1 MVIIRD
7 LCWEFN
13 IRTHRKGIV
22 MSTAQL
28 FRYLFLVL
36 LVTILLLPGE
46 AQSQGTSNVKTVLTN
61 CSVIDCTGSPVQ
73 ENMTVVITGNE
84 ITSISKGAYQ
94 QSRQE
99 DNVRMI
105 DLEGAYV
112 LPGFWNMHIH
122 LTDIF
127 PQNHALDNE
136 TVNAKVIRAGLKAMN
151 GLRSGFTSIRS
162 AGAEEYID
170 VAWRDAFAQGFFM
183 GPRIFACGE
192 PVSPTAGHR
201 GDIADGADGV
211 AEIRKAVRI
220 RIQHGVNMI
229 KIMNVEMLRDEL
241 EAALETAHSFGLH
254 VLTHTREPQAYTAV
268 QAGVDSVEHGY
279 GLMDK
284 TIKLMAKKGTF
295 YCPTIVCNLSDEY
308 IKERENRLTE
318 LGYSKDEQIVRIRRA
333 IAYADERSPEHAL
346 HQRQALVKAAQ
357 AGVKLLIGS
366 DSMPIEF
373 GVLEMEQFVLS
384 GISEMETLIAA
395 TRNCAE
401 IMGLL
406 DKLGTVEEGKLADL
420 VVVTENPL
428 DNISNIRKLKMVF
441 KDGVSVDLNQP
452 QGTARFWDFYSSLG
466 SGKGGYLGAAES
478 DAGFIKR
485 GKTEPPE

>member
-1 MVIIRD
+1 MRVPRV
-7 LCWEFN
+7 L
-13 IRTHRKGIV
+13 GIV
-22 MSTAQL
+22 SLVVL
-28 FRYLFLVL
+28 FAVVSQTYGQDTGRMK
-36 LVTILLLPGE
+36 TI
-46 AQSQGTSNVKTVLTN
+46 LTN
-61 CSVIDCTGSPVQ
+61 CSVIDCTGSPPQ
-73 ENMTVVITGNE
+73 DNMTVIIAGNE
-84 ITSISKGAYQ
+84 ITSISKGAYR

-99 DNVRMI
+99 DNVRVI

-136 TVNAKVIRAGLKAMN
+136 TMNAKVIRAGLKAMD
-151 GLRSGFTSIRS
+151 GLRHGFTSIRS
-162 AGAEEYID
+162 AGETAYID
-170 VAWRDAFAQGFFM
+170 VAWRDAFDQGFFM

-192 PVSPTAGHR
+192 AVSPTAGHR
-201 GDIADGADGV
+201 GDIPDGADGV
-211 AEIRKAVRI
+211 AEVRKAVRT
-220 RIQHGVNMI
+220 RIQHGVDVI
-229 KIMNVEMLRDEL
+229 KIMNVEMLPDEL
-241 EAALETAHSFGLH
+241 ETALETAHSFGLH
-254 VLTHTREPQAYTAV
+254 VLTHTREPAIYTAV

-284 TIKLMAKKGTF
+284 TIKLMAEKGTF

-308 IKERENRLTE
+308 IKEREKRLAE
-318 LGYSKDEQIVRIRRA
+318 LGYSEDEQIVRIRTV

-346 HQRQALVKAAQ
+346 HQRQALVKAAK

-366 DSMPIEF
+366 DSMPIAL

-384 GISEMETLIAA
+384 GVSEMETLVAA
-395 TRNCAE
+395 TRNGAD
-401 IMGLL
+401 ILGLL

-420 VVVTENPL
+420 VVVAENPL
-428 DNISNIRKLKMVF
+428 DNISNIRKVKMVF

-452 QGTARFWDFYSSLG
+452 QGTARFWDYFASLG
-466 SGKGGYLGAAES
+466 SRKGGYLGAAES
-478 DAGFIKR
+478 DAGFIRR